1 MAPSARA
8 LEADILEFLS
18 LYQYCL
24 LILLRY
30 TMRAAGLVDE
40 SETVGDLHC
49 TSTSTGVFDSYES
62 TLKNL
67 FSRYLLCW
75 RDCSCNCSCCISD
88 TFMKP
93 ATSSTYRRPRARY
106 CMCDSSPTT
115 ATTTNTIASTS
126 SSSQKQQY
134 GSVNKF
140 KVYINMLVYSL
151 FIL

>member
-40 SETVGDLHC
+40 PETIGDLHC
-49 TSTSTGVFDSYES
+49 TSSSAGVFDSYES

-75 RDCSCNCSCCISD
+75 RDCSCQCSCYISD
-88 TFMKP
+88 TFTKP
-93 ATSSTYRRPRARY
+93 ATLSNHRRPRARY
-106 CMCDSSPTT
+106 CMCDSSQTTT
-115 ATTTNTIASTS
+115 ATTANTITSTS
-126 SSSQKQQY
+126 SRKQQG

-140 KVYINMLVYSL
+140 KVYAS
-151 FIL
+151 ILTLHIID